1 MGERVGFVSVIHAA
15 GVCFGLANCDGRC
28 WGSGP
33 LGLAE
38 PLLELL
44 EGFDFVSEIF
54 EVSKI
59 GGPGFGMGLEVEDL
73 LDESAEVIERS
84 HWRERWIIRIA
95 IQATNGAKDESI
107 FDDVERNVTLVKSDG
122 QETVLPM
129 SAP

>member
-1 MGERVGFVSVIHAA
+1 ME
-15 GVCFGLANCDGRC
+15 GRDE
-28 WGSGP
+28 SGC
-33 LGLAE
+33 LRLAE
-38 PLLELL
+38 PLFEF

-54 EVSKI
+54 EVSRI
-59 GGPGFGMGLEVEDL
+59 GGPGFGMRLEVKDL

-84 HWRERWIIRIA
+84 HWRERWIGRIA

-122 QETVLPM
+122 QEAVLAM

>member
-1 MGERVGFVSVIHAA
+1 M
-15 GVCFGLANCDGRC
+15 D
-28 WGSGP
+28 
-33 LGLAE
+33 E
-38 PLLELL
+38 PLFELL
-44 EGFDFVSEIF
+44 EGFDFVSEIY
-54 EVSKI
+54 EVSRI
-59 GGPGFGMGLEVEDL
+59 GGPRFRMRLEVKDL